1 MTPWQ
6 KTIGQN
12 ISSAIGSFGQ
22 AICSG
27 TDKVATQPAI
37 FLTGSPLRHI
47 ATMSL
52 TASIGLLT
60 MFIVDFADLFYI
72 AQLGDSALTAAMGFA
87 ATVLYFGTA
96 FHIGLMIA
104 TSALA
109 SRHIGQ
115 GDPAQ
120 ARRYL
125 TNILIL
131 SMMLLV
137 PLAALFFIFAP
148 EILELAGADG
158 AANQAATDYI
168 RIIAPFMPF
177 SVAAMVCSGFLR
189 AHGAARRAMNVTLSM
204 GITNAVLDPIFIFGF
219 DWGMQGAAIA
229 SACAAVVST
238 IFAISPIIRSYGGFS
253 HLSLPAFR
261 ADMRPIMAILL
272 PAILTNIATPI
283 GGFISYRFIADYS
296 DDIIAGF
303 AVVGRVVPVAFCL
316 LFSLSGAVGPIIGQN
331 FGALK
336 FDRIRITIKQATL
349 FALAYTLAI
358 WPILYLLNGPISDAF
373 NLTGEGRHVF
383 WLFAALLTPLFF
395 FNGMLFIGNAA
406 CNNLGRP
413 TWSTLMNWLR
423 NTVGLVPFLWLGRE
437 YYGLDGIVLG
447 PAFGGIMFGIAGYMV
462 AQYLVSRREQQTM
475 LTS

>member
-1 MTPWQ
+1 
-6 KTIGQN
+6 
-12 ISSAIGSFGQ
+12 
-22 AICSG
+22 
-27 TDKVATQPAI
+27 
-37 FLTGSPLRHI
+37 
-47 ATMSL
+47 MSL

-72 AQLGDSALTAAMGFA
+72 AQLADSALTAAMGFA
-87 ATVLYFGTA
+87 ATILFFGTA

-109 SRHIGQ
+109 ARHIGQ
-115 GDPAQ
+115 GDPDQ

-125 TNILIL
+125 TSILVL
-131 SMMLLV
+131 SAMLIV
-137 PLAALFFIFAP
+137 PLAILLFVFAP
-148 EILELAGADG
+148 DILDLAGADG
-158 AANQAATDYI
+158 TANRAATDYI
-168 RIIAPFMPF
+168 RIVAPFMPF

-204 GITNAVLDPIFIFGF
+204 GITNAILDPIFIFGF
-219 DWGMQGAAIA
+219 DWGMQGAAVA
-229 SACAAVVST
+229 SACAAVVSAM
-238 IFAISPIIRSYGGFS
+238 FAIWPIAKSYGGFYRFN
-253 HLSLPAFR
+253 LPHFR
-261 ADMRPIMAILL
+261 SDIRPIMVILI

-296 DDIIAGF
+296 NDVIAGF

-336 FDRIRITIKQATL
+336 FDRIRTTIQQATI
-349 FALAYTLAI
+349 FALIYTLIA
-358 WPILYLLNGPISDAF
+358 WPILYVLSGPISDAF
-373 NLTGEGRHVF
+373 HLVGEGRHVF

-413 TWSTLMNWLR
+413 AWSTLMNWLR
-423 NTVGLVPFLWLGRE
+423 NTLGLAPFLWLGRE
-437 YYGLDGIVLG
+437 FYGLDGIVIG
-447 PAFGGIMFGIAGYMV
+447 PAFGGIIFGVIGYMV
-462 AQYLVSRREQQTM
+462 AQYLVTLQERRTT
-475 LTS
+475 LTN

>member
-6 KTIGQN
+6 KAIGQN
-12 ISSAIGSFGQ
+12 VSSAIASFGQ

-27 TDKVATQPAI
+27 SDKVATQPAI

-47 ATMSL
+47 STMSL

-72 AQLGDSALTAAMGFA
+72 AQLADSALTAAMGFA
-87 ATVLYFGTA
+87 ATILFFGTA

-109 SRHIGQ
+109 ARHIGQ
-115 GDPAQ
+115 GDPDQ

-125 TNILIL
+125 TNISVLSTMLI
-131 SMMLLV
+131 V
-137 PLAALFFIFAP
+137 PLAILLFIFAP
-148 EILELAGADG
+148 DILELAGADG
-158 AANQAATDYI
+158 AANRAATGYI
-168 RIIAPFMPF
+168 RIVAPFMPF

-204 GITNAVLDPIFIFGF
+204 GITNAILDPIFIFGF
-219 DWGMQGAAIA
+219 DWGMQGAAVA
-229 SACAAVVST
+229 SACAAVVSAM
-238 IFAISPIIRSYGGFS
+238 FAIWPIVKSYGGFYRF
-253 HLSLPAFR
+253 SLPHFR
-261 ADMRPIMAILL
+261 KDFNPIMTILI

-296 DDIIAGF
+296 NDVIAGF

-336 FDRIRITIKQATL
+336 FDRIRTTIQQANI
-349 FALAYTLAI
+349 FALVYTLII
-358 WPILYLLNGPISDAF
+358 WPILYVLSGPISDAF
-373 NLTGEGRHVF
+373 HLAGEGRHVF

-423 NTVGLVPFLWLGRE
+423 NTLGLVPFLWLGRE
-437 YYGLDGIVLG
+437 FYGLDGIVIG
-447 PAFGGIMFGIAGYMV
+447 PAFGGIIFGVIGYMV
-462 AQYLVSRREQQTM
+462 AQYLVTMRERKAA
-475 LTS
+475 LTN